1 MIMWVLLGL
10 LKYQV
15 SFLGISP
22 FLYLSDVSKEKCVVN
37 LPSFLPYNM
46 GHIFFLYVVWY
57 PSFQALLNNY
67 CVVVYYAGIDRNM
80 CCGTHVSNLSQVQV
94 RRYLESSYFVVSF
107 LKQVS
112 VTDRLF
118 ELCSSFLQVIKLFP
132 DTESMRG
139 GTRLFFLAGDRVLKY
154 LGRALDNEKSLTKM
168 LRYVTDQVVFPL

>member
-1 MIMWVLLGL
+1 MC
-10 LKYQV
+10 
-15 SFLGISP
+15 
-22 FLYLSDVSKEKCVVN
+22 SK
-37 LPSFLPYNM
+37 LALIFTIQHGTY
-46 GHIFFLYVVWY
+46 FFLYVVWY

-168 LRYVTDQVVFPL
+168 LRYFTDQVVFPL